1 MSVEI
6 VRVTRDNLAEAIDLA
21 CSVFQPYDY
30 NAIQQELMASVGLEP
45 EKTDVLDVM
54 EIHRAGYVMACKNGQ
69 PAGISGYYSHVGH
82 EADVWLGWT
91 GVMPEFAGNGVGEA
105 VVRAAFDAASFDGI
119 KNLRIWTSNEDQYA
133 AARRLYTRMGFQE
146 EPYQASAL
154 PCLGASLARVFTKAA
169 NPHDTGDSWNKTG
182 YRLPDLEIF
191 DMPRLDRIAH
201 RDWVRSNMLEPALPR

>member
-1 MSVEI
+1 MSTEI
-6 VRVTRDNLAEAIDLA
+6 VRVTRDNLAEAIKLA

-30 NAIQQELMASVGLEP
+30 NAIRQELMASVGLEP
-45 EKTDVLDVM
+45 ETTDVLDAM
-54 EIHRAGYVMACKNGQ
+54 EIHRAGYVMAYKDGK

-91 GVMPEFAGNGVGEA
+91 GVTSEFAGNGVGET
-105 VVRAAFDAASFDGI
+105 VVRAAFDAAHFDGI

-133 AARRLYTRMGFQE
+133 AARRLYTRMGFKE
-146 EPYQASAL
+146 EPYQANAL
-154 PCLGASLARVFTKAA
+154 PCMGASLARVFTKAA
-169 NPHDTGDSWNKTG
+169 NPDAGSDSWKRTG

-201 RDWVRSNMLEPALPR
+201 SNFARQNLLEPAFAG